1 VDPIIFLI
9 TPGQL
14 RLIFKIYNPKYKMI
28 ITPRNS
34 YQNKLK
40 SLILINQIVNVE
52 NDKIKK
58 RVKYNLFFMIY
69 SNSN

>member
-1 VDPIIFLI
+1 
-9 TPGQL
+9 
-14 RLIFKIYNPKYKMI
+14 MI